1 MKKIS
6 LSKAKKNAWTQFS
19 KYIRLRDSLKTVG
32 NITQCKCITCGRI
45 YPTFGKGC
53 IQAGH
58 FIPGR
63 HNVVLFN
70 EEIIFGQCL
79 TKHSFLK
86 TINGYKKIDKIKEG
100 DILSAFNENNF
111 YKETAFVE
119 SVASFIP
126 EKLYKIELE
135 NGKYFLATPDHKII
149 VNGKWKKIE
158 ELLHNS
164 SDNDIMEL

>member
-45 YPTFGKGC
+45 FPTFGKGC

-70 EEIIFGQCL
+70 EEIIFGQCY
-79 TKHSFLK
+79 SCNIGLK
-86 TINGYKKIDKIKEG
+86 GNWVEYEKAMVEMYGRDKVEEFKNLSKGRSDTIKFTVSDY
-100 DILSAFNENNF
+100 L
-111 YKETAFVE
+111 
-119 SVASFIP
+119 
-126 EKLYKIELE
+126 
-135 NGKYFLATPDHKII
+135 
-149 VNGKWKKIE
+149 KIE
-158 ELLHNS
+158 EKYKEKVKLILDKQS
-164 SDNDIMEL
+164 EK